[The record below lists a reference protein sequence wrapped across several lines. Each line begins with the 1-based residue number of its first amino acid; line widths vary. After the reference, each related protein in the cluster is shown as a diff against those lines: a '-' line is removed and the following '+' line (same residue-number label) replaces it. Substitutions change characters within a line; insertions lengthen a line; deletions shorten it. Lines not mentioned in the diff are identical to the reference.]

1 MTINFFFFYSRR
13 KQTMCFFFTSM
24 TFSNR
29 SSLSTAQNQELEEEL
44 KGFATKV
51 EDMNLAKQ
59 KAIEHLYG
67 TADYLDKV
75 WRDCKIASI
84 TGNSAGILGGLLT
97 IGGGIATVL
106 TAGAASPLLIVGI
119 SLGAAGAGTNLGT
132 AATEAAINSAK
143 LQEAEKALQGADELT
158 KKVKEQIH
166 EWKEMKDVMRLYFL
180 ARLAVQLFGQSHI
193 VVQLIQSVLVS
204 VGISADIIL
213 KICAEAAIK
222 TASEVAAKAGAGAA
236 TITAVETAAGA
247 LLNNA
252 PKILAGATEGATAG
266 LKGGAS
272 TIGKAG
278 AKMGAKA
285 AGGVI
290 IGVSS
295 VFLVWDAVDL
305 GFNIRD
311 LVEDKR
317 CKAAPYLR
325 EKAKEL
331 EASLAQD
338 ITTTTKK

>member
-1 MTINFFFFYSRR
+1 MQCFAGPTNMTSSVYDRSR
-13 KQTMCFFFTSM
+13 
-24 TFSNR
+24 
-29 SSLSTAQNQELEEEL
+29 LSTPQKQELEGEL
-44 KGFATKV
+44 QGFAAKV
-51 EDMNLAKQ
+51 EDMKLAKQ
-59 KAIEHLYG
+59 KAIQHLYD

-75 WRDCKIASI
+75 WRDCKIASVS
-84 TGNSAGILGGLLT
+84 GNSAGILGGLLT

-106 TAGAASPLLIVGI
+106 TVGAASPLLIAGI
-119 SLGAAGAGTNLGT
+119 LLGAAGASTNLGT
-132 AATEAAINSAK
+132 VAAEAAINSTK
-143 LQEAEKALQGADELT
+143 LQEVEKALQGADELT

-166 EWKEMKDVMRLYFL
+166 EWKKTKNILHLYFL
-180 ARLAVQLFGQSHI
+180 AQLAVELFGQSHI

-204 VGISADIIL
+204 VGISAHIIF
-213 KICAEAAIK
+213 KICAEATIK
-222 TASEVAAKAGAGAA
+222 TASEVAVKAGAGAA

-252 PKILAGATEGATAG
+252 PKILAGTTEGATAG
-266 LKGGAS
+266 AKTGAG
-272 TIGKAG
+272 TLGKTG
-278 AKMGAKA
+278 AKMGANA

-311 LVEDKR
+311 LVKDEG

-331 EASLAQD
+331 EASLVEN
-338 ITTTTKK
+338 ITSTTKK

>member
-1 MTINFFFFYSRR
+1 
-13 KQTMCFFFTSM
+13 M
-24 TFSNR
+24 TFFNR
-29 SSLSTAQNQELEEEL
+29 SSLSTAQKRELEEEL
-44 KGFATKV
+44 QGFAAKV

-59 KAIEHLYG
+59 KAIAHLYD
-67 TADYLDKV
+67 AANYLDKV
-75 WRDCKIASI
+75 WRDCKIASV

-132 AATEAAINSAK
+132 AAAEAAINSTK
-143 LQEAEKALQGADELT
+143 LQEAEKALQSADELT
-158 KKVKEQIH
+158 AKVEQQIN
-166 EWKEMKDVMRLYFL
+166 EWKKKPKDLLRLCFL
-180 ARLAVQLFGQSHI
+180 ARLAAQLFGQSHI

-204 VGISADIIL
+204 VGISADIIF
-213 KICAEAAIK
+213 KTFAEAAIK
-222 TASEVAAKAGAGAA
+222 TASEAVAKAGAGAA

-252 PKILAGATEGATAG
+252 PKILAGATEEAAAAA
-266 LKGGAS
+266 KGGAS
-272 TIGKAG
+272 AIGKAG
-278 AKMGAKA
+278 ARMGAKA

-305 GFNIRD
+305 GFNIKD
-311 LVEDKR
+311 LVEDKG

-331 EASLAQD
+331 EASLAEN
-338 ITTTTKK
+338 ITSTTKK

>member
-1 MTINFFFFYSRR
+1 MPVFNQR
-13 KQTMCFFFTSM
+13 
-24 TFSNR
+24 
-29 SSLSTAQNQELEEEL
+29 LSTAQKQELEEEL
-44 KGFATKV
+44 KGFAAKV
-51 EDMNLAKQ
+51 EDMNLAKL
-59 KAIEHLYG
+59 KAIEHLYD
-67 TADYLDKV
+67 AANYLDKV
-75 WRDCKIASI
+75 WRDCKIASL

-106 TAGAASPLLIVGI
+106 TAGAASPLLIAGI

-132 AATEAAINSAK
+132 AAVEAAINSAK
-143 LQEAEKALQGADELT
+143 LQEVEIALQGADELT

-166 EWKEMKDVMRLYFL
+166 EWKATKNELRLYFL
-180 ARLAVQLFGQSHI
+180 AWLAVQLFGQNHI

-204 VGISADIIL
+204 VGISADIIF

-236 TITAVETAAGA
+236 TISAVETAAGA
-247 LLNNA
+247 LLNSA
-252 PKILAGATEGATAG
+252 PKVLAGATEGATAG
-266 LKGGAS
+266 AKAGAS

-278 AKMGAKA
+278 RAGAAMGAKA

-311 LVEDKR
+311 LVKDKG
-317 CKAAPYLR
+317 CEAAPYLR

-331 EASLAQD
+331 EESFSEN
-338 ITTTTKK
+338 ITSTTKK